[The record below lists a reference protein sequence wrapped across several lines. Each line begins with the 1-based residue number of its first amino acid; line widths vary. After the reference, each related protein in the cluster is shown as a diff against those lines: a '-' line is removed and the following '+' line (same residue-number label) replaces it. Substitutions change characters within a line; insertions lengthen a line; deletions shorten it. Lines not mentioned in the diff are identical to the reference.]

1 MRASPAGSLGHS
13 RTLSASG
20 TVNSSSDY
28 YYLKNTLKDLLLARS
43 VKRGEF
49 VLASGRRSSFYV
61 DARLTT
67 MSGDGLAVI
76 GGLGLHRLGVR
87 GWSSPAGGGPTPSA

>member
-1 MRASPAGSLGHS
+1 
-13 RTLSASG
+13 LSASG
-20 TVNSSSDY
+20 EVNSSSDY

-43 VKRGEF
+43 VKRGDF
-49 VLASGRRSSFYV
+49 VLSSGRRSSFYV

-76 GGLGLHRLGVR
+76 GGSGSIVWPSGAGV
-87 GWSSPAGGGPTPSA
+87 PAPSAVSRSAPIPSPMRSR